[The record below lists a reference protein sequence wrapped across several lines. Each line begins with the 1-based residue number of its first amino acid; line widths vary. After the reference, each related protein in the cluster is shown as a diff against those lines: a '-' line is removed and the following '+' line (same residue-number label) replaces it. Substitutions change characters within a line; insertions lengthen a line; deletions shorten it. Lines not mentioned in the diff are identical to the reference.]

1 MKAPE
6 FKVEFNGVEWAVCQ
20 LVEYLYNGP
29 GWLEPL
35 YKQIASFATEAAALE
50 ALKKVAA

>member
-6 FKVEFNGVEWAVCQ
+6 FKVEFNGVEFGVWQ
-20 LVEYLYNGP
+20 LCEYLYNGP